1 MPSIRLTDTEKA
13 IVKEYLNGLAP
24 REIAEKLKVSIKTV
38 YKALSKYRKL
48 QREKGLQAQTPTTA
62 TSTHSTS
69 TVTAEASISEEALL
83 KVLAKIL
90 AEAFKEIQTK
100 PSVSVEKPTVQP
112 VNAELLSALIKEI
125 ANLAEQIKELNKN
138 LRSLRYMIKIS
149 ELPTREEIVASYTP
163 EEETLPSY
171 LKENPWVEVLRKRG
185 LE

>member
-1 MPSIRLTDTEKA
+1 MSSIRLTDTEKA
-13 IVKEYLNGLAP
+13 IVKEYLNGLSP

-48 QREKGLQAQTPTTA
+48 QREKGLRTQTQVAA
-62 TSTHSTS
+62 TSTPS

-100 PSVSVEKPTVQP
+100 PSVTVEKSTAQP
-112 VNAELLSALIKEI
+112 VNAELFSALIKEI

-171 LKENPWVEVLRKRG
+171 LRENPWIEVLRKRG

>member
-1 MPSIRLTDTEKA
+1 LSSIRLTDTEKA
-13 IVKEYLNGLAP
+13 IVKEYLNGLSP

-48 QREKGLQAQTPTTA
+48 QREKGLRTQTQVAA
-62 TSTHSTS
+62 TSTPS

-100 PSVSVEKPTVQP
+100 PSITVEKPTAQP
-112 VNAELLSALIKEI
+112 ANAELLSALIKEI

-171 LKENPWVEVLRKRG
+171 LRENPWIEVLRKRG